1 MDRRVSVSDLCL
13 ALGLYAL
20 VGLVVYG
27 ITLIPAAQAYAQVGP
42 KLAPIVAAVGL
53 FVLASV
59 LLVQALRG
67 GWPHEGDDVKPD
79 WRALAWLGAALV
91 LNVALIDTIGFKLA
105 SILLFVLVARAFG
118 SRRIGRDLVV
128 AVTMA
133 AFAYF
138 AFRQFLGIDLGAG
151 VFKGLL

>member
-1 MDRRVSVSDLCL
+1 MERRVSTSDLGL

-20 VGLVVYG
+20 VGLIIYG

-42 KLAPIVAAVGL
+42 KLAPIVAAAGL
-53 FVLASV
+53 GVLATV
-59 LLVQALRG
+59 LLIQALLG

-79 WRALAWLGAALV
+79 RRALAWLGGALV

-105 SILLFVLVARAFG
+105 SAMLFVLVARAFG
-118 SRRIGRDLVV
+118 SRRLARDL
-128 AVTMA
+128 AIGALLVTA
-133 AFAYF
+133 AYF
-138 AFRQFLGIDLGAG
+138 AFRRFLGIDLGAG